1 MFREQY
7 TNKSCT
13 WKKVRFDLVRVYVIS
28 TLKIIILIIEEEK
41 KVLMWLGQFFDQVV
55 FNSVKSLLKDSCDG
69 NKEPKM
75 QQSLDSFVWLDD
87 NKFCE
92 RVV

>member
-7 TNKSCT
+7 TNKSST
-13 WKKVRFDLVRVYVIS
+13 WKKVRFDLVRVYVIY
-28 TLKIIILIIEEEK
+28 TLKIITLIIEEEK

-69 NKEPKM
+69 NKKPKM

-87 NKFCE
+87 KKFCE